1 MDIWKFQRDL
11 SRVLGFWGLMNMIG
25 GLLLVAGSGLTSNK
39 RIRIAEIGFQS
50 VGWGMVNA
58 LIAYFGFRSS
68 QKKEA
73 NLPNPLDED
82 VQHRESKNLR
92 RLLLIN
98 TGLDVLYSLGGASL
112 IWKGDRNHPQI
123 AGHGV
128 GIIIQAVFLFFF
140 DLFHAARL
148 D

>member
-11 SRVLGFWGLMNMIG
+11 SRVLGFWGLMNIIG
-25 GLLLVAGSGLTSNK
+25 GVMLIARPGLTSNK
-39 RIRIAEIGFQS
+39 RPRITAIGFQS
-50 VGWGMVNA
+50 AGWGVINA

-68 QKKEA
+68 KKKEA
-73 NLPNPLDED
+73 NLPDPLDEEI
-82 VQHRESKNLR
+82 QQKESRNLR

-112 IWKGDRNHPQI
+112 IWKRDRNRPQI
-123 AGHGV
+123 AGHGF
-128 GIIIQAVFLFFF
+128 GILIQAVFLFFF

>member
-1 MDIWKFQRDL
+1 MNIWKFQRDL
-11 SRVLGFWGLMNMIG
+11 SRVLGFWGLMNIIG
-25 GLLLVAGSGLTSNK
+25 GVLLIAGSGLTSNK
-39 RIRIAEIGFQS
+39 RPRITAIGIQS
-50 VGWGMVNA
+50 AGWGVINA

-73 NLPNPLDED
+73 NLPDPLNEEI
-82 VQHRESKNLR
+82 QQKESRNLK

-112 IWKGDRNHPQI
+112 IWKGDRNRPQI
-123 AGHGV
+123 AGHGF
-128 GIIIQAVFLFFF
+128 GILIQAVFLFFF